1 MALTIP
7 ALCGKLPKGIQG
19 SNYQGMAEENANA
32 TDQAAEGQLEEQ
44 YFKTLQGLE
53 EGQMISGTVVQIS
66 SDNVFVDV
74 GYKSEGKIPIGEFR
88 VIPAVG
94 EQVQVVLVRKESR
107 DGSIAVSKARAD
119 EKIFWR
125 NLRKAHAE
133 KLPIEGKITAQV
145 KGGYNVDL
153 GSGVSGFLPLSKT
166 DVYRVNNVEE
176 YIGLQS
182 KFALER
188 LFSNGK
194 VNIVLSRRAWLEE
207 EYKRRREEFFSKT
220 QIGDEVE
227 GRVKSFTSFGAFI
240 DLGGFDG
247 LLHINDMSWGH
258 VNTPKD
264 KVTLGDTIHLK
275 VINLDPENQRIN
287 LSLKHFTEDPWNSFE
302 EKFQSGDVVRGKVT
316 KLTDFGAFIELSEGI
331 EGLAHISEFSWV
343 KRVRHP
349 REVLHVGDAVDV
361 KVLDYDVTQGKVSLG
376 LKQVHANPWSDIDDR
391 FPVGMRIKR
400 TVKNLAPFGAFF
412 EVEEGIDGLLHLDD
426 FSWTKHYKAPGEL
439 LKEGDEVEVMVI
451 GIDKETQRIRLGL
464 KQLDEDPWKS
474 LQKAFPRGSVI
485 EGVVTRSADFG
496 VFVKVQGDIEGLV
509 ATKSL
514 YDSRN
519 ETLEDVMATFKE
531 GAVVKVVVLEVNPSR
546 QKLGLSRVDL
556 MRRVHD
562 EEMSK
567 YLHSE
572 ESSDKVTLGDLL
584 KDKLSDS

>member
-1 MALTIP
+1 MA
-7 ALCGKLPKGIQG
+7 Q
-19 SNYQGMAEENANA
+19 ENANA

-53 EGQMISGTVVQIS
+53 EGQMISGTVVQVS
-66 SDNVFVDV
+66 TDNVFVDV
-74 GYKSEGKIPIGEFR
+74 GYKSEGKIPIGEFQ
-88 VIPAVG
+88 VVPAVG

-133 KLPIEGKITAQV
+133 KLPIEGKIVAQV

-194 VNIVLSRRAWLEE
+194 VNIVLSRRAWLEG

-264 KVTLGDTIHLK
+264 KVTLGDMIHLK

-302 EKFQSGDVVRGKVT
+302 EKFQGGDVVRGKVT
-316 KLTDFGAFIELSEGI
+316 KLTDFGAFIELDEGI

-361 KVLDYDVTQGKVSLG
+361 KILDYDVTQGKVSLG

-400 TVKNLAPFGAFF
+400 IVKNLAPFGAFF

-426 FSWTKHYKAPGEL
+426 FSWTKHFKAPGEL
-439 LKEGDEVEVMVI
+439 LKEGDEIEVMVI
-451 GIDKETQRIRLGL
+451 GIDKEAQRIRLGL

-474 LQKAFPRGSVI
+474 LQKAFPRGAVI

-514 YDSRN
+514 YDPRN
-519 ETLEDVMATFKE
+519 ETLEEVMATLKE

-556 MRRVHD
+556 MRKVHD

-572 ESSDKVTLGDLL
+572 ESSDTVTLGDLL

>member
-1 MALTIP
+1 
-7 ALCGKLPKGIQG
+7 
-19 SNYQGMAEENANA
+19 MAEENANA

-264 KVTLGDTIHLK
+264 KVTLGDSIHLK